1 MALTS
6 EVLRSP
12 SLAERRRS
20 FMSVFERSDRAIV
33 SPLADALFIYGSPI
47 FALLLVHLALRLPVV
62 NRDVTIGEPTTVMA
76 FFLGSLTFAHLLPV
90 FIRSHINPTIRRR
103 YRWRLL
109 IVPPLLIAA
118 LTVSPAVYIVAGMV
132 AGFWDVYHTA
142 QQNFGFGRIYDA
154 RAGLSSTVN
163 RRADRLMAHAMYL
176 GPIIAGPSLADHLSE
191 FDSLEDVG
199 WSFLA
204 SAPSHLNPAAERF
217 RWLVVLAMVLAI
229 VAYLIAS
236 VRYARR
242 GVRSSPHKL
251 VLLVVSA
258 VVQIAAWGLSSP
270 IVAFMIVNLYH
281 AVQYFALVWHQE
293 GRKTSNYLGLGQM
306 PRLAVP
312 VGLLAVF
319 AVPAVFGIAVDT
331 VTTSSTFINGAFL
344 SVSLLHFWMDGFI
357 WSVREKAI

>member
-6 EVLRSP
+6 EVLFASFQG
-12 SLAERRRS
+12 RRRALI
-20 FMSVFERSDRAIV
+20 SVFDRPDRAIV

-47 FALLLVHLALRLPVV
+47 LAFLLVHLALRLPFL
-62 NRDVTIGEPTTVMA
+62 NRDVTFGEPTTVIA
-76 FFLGSLTFAHLLPV
+76 FFLASLTFAHLLPV
-90 FIRSHINPTIRRR
+90 FLRSHINPTIRRR

-109 IVPPLLIAA
+109 IVPPLLIGA

-132 AGFWDVYHTA
+132 AAFWDVYHTA

-163 RRADRLMAHAMYL
+163 RRADRLMSHAMYL
-176 GPIIAGPSLADHLSE
+176 GPIIAGPSLVDHLSE
-191 FDSLEDVG
+191 IESLEDVG

-204 SAPSHLNPAAERF
+204 AAPSKLNPAADRF
-217 RWLVVLAMVLAI
+217 RWLVVLAMAVAI
-229 VAYLIAS
+229 VAYLVANI
-236 VRYARR
+236 RYARR
-242 GVRSSPHKL
+242 GVRSSPHK
-251 VLLVVSA
+251 VMLLVVSA
-258 VVQIAAWGLSSP
+258 VIQIAAWGLSSP
-270 IVAFMIVNLYH
+270 IVAFMVVNLYH

-293 GRKTSNYLGLGQM
+293 GRKTAGYLGLGRM
-306 PRLAVP
+306 PRLALP

-319 AVPAVFGIAVDT
+319 AIPAAFGVAVDT
-331 VTTSSTFINGAFL
+331 VTTTSTFVNGAFL